1 MGMLVSD
8 AVLMMSIISASRG
21 YCNLQQIGEEG
32 DGE

>member
-8 AVLMMSIISASRG
+8 AVLMMSIYLRRPWV
-21 YCNLQQIGEEG
+21 LQQISEEG